1 MYGILF
7 MPKGEGPH
15 PLIISQHGGKGTPE
29 LCSSFFNSSNYNDM
43 SLRLRKHGCAVF
55 APQLLLWG
63 EDFGPD
69 NERLAMDRGLK
80 QLGGSITAFEVT
92 GLRRCLDALLLK
104 PEIDRKR
111 VGMIGLSYG
120 GFYTLFM
127 SALDTRIKA
136 AVSSCFFN
144 NRWEYN
150 WEDWVW
156 RNSGRQFLD
165 SEIASMICPRPLY
178 IEVGVEDDLFDIANV
193 PSEFEKVRER
203 YDKLGIPDSL
213 GYKEHEG
220 AHELDKEDDGI
231 NFLMRHLGVE

>member
-1 MYGILF
+1 
-7 MPKGEGPH
+7 
-15 PLIISQHGGKGTPE
+15 
-29 LCSSFFNSSNYNDM
+29 
-43 SLRLRKHGCAVF
+43 
-55 APQLLLWG
+55 
-63 EDFGPD
+63 
-69 NERLAMDRGLK
+69 
-80 QLGGSITAFEVT
+80 
-92 GLRRCLDALLLK
+92 
-104 PEIDRKR
+104 
-111 VGMIGLSYG
+111 
-120 GFYTLFM
+120 
-127 SALDTRIKA
+127 
-136 AVSSCFFN
+136 VSSCFFN